1 MKKTLF
7 ILTILALGFTA
18 CNKDIEKQ
26 EEKPTV
32 YQVCI
37 PATMGSDGTTRAVSF
52 DGTTSNS
59 TFLTTEKIYVYNVT
73 ADEVLGGYLSPT
85 NLSNN
90 DKRCDLAGSL
100 TGTLNTNDEIELLYN
115 LSDVVF
121 FDYDSQDGTASDVTA
136 GAVATATVSSID
148 GGVLTTTAT
157 AAFRNV
163 QSMFRFKFTDG
174 TSTISVKSLTIHSK
188 NNALV
193 QKYRPIANESEQYTC
208 GDIHVIPTSA
218 TTDYI
223 YVALCINESSA
234 SGDELTFTVTD
245 ADDKVF
251 QGTKAAPAGG
261 FKNGKYYWNSTA
273 IFLAP
278 SVYYDPQ
285 GFEILD
291 PAVYDW
297 LKEYHFS
304 QADINAL
311 GNNAAAT
318 DKLYEC
324 WLYNCDFRVA
334 GAGGS
339 VSVIS
344 TTFNGANVETVTVQ
358 LTRKAPLGAIIG
370 TLYFFAD
377 DNSNPIQD
385 ESVQFFGSNND
396 PLFETAPTT
405 GEVIQTA
412 TATLQYVTATTITAR
427 IIPFIPPD
435 EPGGEF

>member
-1 MKKTLF
+1 
-7 ILTILALGFTA
+7 
-18 CNKDIEKQ
+18 
-26 EEKPTV
+26 
-32 YQVCI
+32 
-37 PATMGSDGTTRAVSF
+37 
-52 DGTTSNS
+52 
-59 TFLTTEKIYVYNVT
+59 
-73 ADEVLGGYLSPT
+73 
-85 NLSNN
+85 
-90 DKRCDLAGSL
+90 
-100 TGTLNTNDEIELLYN
+100 
-115 LSDVVF
+115 
-121 FDYDSQDGTASDVTA
+121 
-136 GAVATATVSSID
+136 
-148 GGVLTTTAT
+148 
-157 AAFRNV
+157 
-163 QSMFRFKFTDG
+163 MFRFKFTDG

-251 QGTKAAPAGG
+251 QGTKAAPAAG

-291 PAVYDW
+291 LAVYDW

-339 VSVIS
+339 VSVIN

-385 ESVQFFGSNND
+385 VSVQFFGSNND